1 MRLPA
6 VAIAAV
12 FASGAVLGQA
22 EWFAKRASSHTFLT
36 AGFVTVG
43 VLLCGG
49 IVLAVAEEQRF
60 SGSAPEIR
68 RAHFYASWRCGEASG
83 ERDSG

>member
-36 AGFVTVG
+36 AGFVTVESVEKHLHG
-43 VLLCGG
+43 T
-49 IVLAVAEEQRF
+49 
-60 SGSAPEIR
+60 GSKRNCYGR
-68 RAHFYASWRCGEASG
+68 RLGRKKLDRRRRTTILW
-83 ERDSG
+83 